1 MVFPSSSS
9 AISPEAAKWRR
20 TYDSIKA
27 GHDDAYR
34 TIERAIKFEE
44 HERPDLALQAYKDG
58 IRLIDETLALPV
70 EVPQVRQPEVTGAQ
84 DQQQQQQTPV
94 ATEDDSWQKAIAMIH
109 KLKRTR
115 GEVLQRVGQLG
126 GSSTSA
132 NAAAADEGSQSN
144 GQRPWTYT
152 ELAMALREMSYP
164 EGGEE
169 ELPRELNAGL
179 ELLFS
184 CPGVQVYYIEPDG
197 VVSQTMTD
205 STLRIVRIEAD
216 ERRNLQATVFLQVIE
231 TRNATVIENAEEPL
245 LVELEEDEEKQKEK
259 VDGSSAGTAA
269 PEKIPEQHA
278 NDEAPQ
284 LSDQPATPFLLY
296 PLIPGVSPCYR
307 TEYGAFILPDLEST
321 ENQRDGRAIGLVVPP
336 GADEV
341 VLEILVAMLHG
352 IVTQPASSVPRIRKR
367 SLLPDS
373 TTVSAGIIKGAYY
386 LSQGL
391 VRGAER
397 TGQLIATGTPYVIS
411 RLGQKPSEPTPETE
425 TVQVPPKVRT
435 GIEIAR
441 NVTGTAAGVTS
452 YVAGKVGSA
461 TMALGRFLAPHIQRH
476 GSALLAYGTGMSE
489 AAASEKMNGA
499 LTICAGAVEGFGT
512 VYEGLERSAS
522 ILGQSLSAST
532 VQIVEHRY
540 GTEAG
545 RVVGSSLD
553 TVGNVINVTHNI
565 NYMTP
570 KGLAKRTAKNA
581 GKALVAGYR
590 PSVPELDAVTL
601 GGAGA
606 GDAAGG
612 AGASGSGTIVP
623 AAVLY
628 PDLEGLAKEVR
639 KPGDK

>member
-1 MVFPSSSS
+1 MNILWESLAETTGTVWSMFFPSSASSS
-9 AISPEAAKWRR
+9 ATQEWRR
-20 TYDSIKA
+20 TFETIKA
-27 GHDDAYR
+27 GHDEAYA

-58 IRLIDETLALPV
+58 IRRIDETLALPV
-70 EVPQVRQPEVTGAQ
+70 EVPDLELQGPGA
-84 DQQQQQQTPV
+84 D
-94 ATEDDSWQKAIAMIH
+94 ESWKQAVAMIH
-109 KLKRTR
+109 KMKRTR
-115 GEVLQRVGQLG
+115 GEVLQRIGQLG
-126 GSSTSA
+126 GGEPASEGDTNGASSASV
-132 NAAAADEGSQSN
+132 

-152 ELAMALREMSYP
+152 ELAMALREMAD
-164 EGGEE
+164 EQ
-169 ELPRELNAGL
+169 REMDERNAL

-184 CPGVQVYYIEPDG
+184 CDGVQMYYIEPDG
-197 VVSQTMTD
+197 VVSRTMAD
-205 STLRIVRIEAD
+205 STLRFVRIEGD
-216 ERRNLQATVFLQVIE
+216 ERRQLQPTVFLQVIE
-231 TRNATVIENAEEPL
+231 TRSATRIENAEEPL
-245 LVELEEDEEKQKEK
+245 VEERAERGQQTTNEDAMVQEVEEEGEME
-259 VDGSSAGTAA
+259 SES
-269 PEKIPEQHA
+269 EQ
-278 NDEAPQ
+278 
-284 LSDQPATPFLLY
+284 SQPGFLLY

-307 TEYGAFILPDLEST
+307 TEYGAFILPDLADGSV
-321 ENQRDGRAIGLVVPP
+321 QGRAIGLVVPP

-341 VLEILVAMLHG
+341 VLEILVAFLHG
-352 IVTQPASSVPRIRKR
+352 VVTQPAPTDGARVRKR

-373 TTVSAGIIKGAYY
+373 TTVSAGIIKGAFY

-397 TGQLIATGTPYVIS
+397 TGQLIATSTPYVIS
-411 RLGQKPSEPTPETE
+411 KLGQKQPASNAAEAPGDDATR
-425 TVQVPPKVRT
+425 VQVPKNVRT
-435 GIEIAR
+435 GIEIAKS
-441 NVTGTAAGVTS
+441 VTGTAAGVTS
-452 YVAGKVGSA
+452 YVAGKVGTA

-489 AAASEKMNGA
+489 QAASERMNGA

-512 VYEGLERSAS
+512 VYEGLERSAT

-553 TVGNVINVTHNI
+553 TVGNVINVTHNM

-590 PSVPELDAVTL
+590 PPVPEVD
-601 GGAGA
+601 GGAGTS
-606 GDAAGG
+606 G
-612 AGASGSGTIVP
+612 AGAVGEASREPRTIVP

-628 PDLEGLAKEVR
+628 PDLEGLAKEMR
-639 KPGDK
+639 PKE

>member
-1 MVFPSSSS
+1 MDILWESVADTTGTIWNMFFPASTVSNASQ
-9 AISPEAAKWRR
+9 EWRR
-20 TYDSIKA
+20 TYETIKA
-27 GHDDAYR
+27 GHDEAYV
-34 TIERAIKFEE
+34 TIERAIKLEE

-58 IRLIDETLALPV
+58 IRRIDETLALPV
-70 EVPQVRQPEVTGAQ
+70 EVPDLEVQGPQADETW
-84 DQQQQQQTPV
+84 QQAV
-94 ATEDDSWQKAIAMIH
+94 AMIH

-126 GSSTSA
+126 GNVSEVGDSA
-132 NAAAADEGSQSN
+132 IPGSAENSN

-152 ELAMALREMSYP
+152 ELAMALKDMSEASSDEP
-164 EGGEE
+164 DVN
-169 ELPRELNAGL
+169 RL

-184 CPGVQVYYIEPDG
+184 CDGVQVYYIEPDG
-197 VVSQTMTD
+197 VVSRTMAD
-205 STLRIVRIEAD
+205 STLRIVRIEGD
-216 ERRNLQATVFLQVIE
+216 DRRQLQATVFLQVIE
-231 TRNATVIENAEEPL
+231 TRSATRIENAEEPL
-245 LVELEEDEEKQKEK
+245 EQLVAVEQEADKNT
-259 VDGSSAGTAA
+259 SSAIVEVQPT
-269 PEKIPEQHA
+269 EEQGSEP
-278 NDEAPQ
+278 DRPG
-284 LSDQPATPFLLY
+284 FLIY

-307 TEYGAFILPDLEST
+307 TEYGAFILPDLGEGS
-321 ENQRDGRAIGLVVPP
+321 EKGRAIGLVVPT

-341 VLEILVAMLHG
+341 VLEILVAFLHG
-352 IVTQPASSVPRIRKR
+352 VVTQTSATGPRVRKR

-373 TTVSAGIIKGAYY
+373 TTVSAGIIKGAFY

-411 RLGQKPSEPTPETE
+411 KLGQKQPAAAAAPDAGPEAAASS
-425 TVQVPPKVRT
+425 VHVPKNVRT
-435 GIEIAR
+435 GIEIAKT
-441 NVTGTAAGVTS
+441 VTGTAAGVTS

-489 AAASEKMNGA
+489 QAASERMNGA

-512 VYEGLERSAS
+512 VYDGLERSAS
-522 ILGQSLSAST
+522 ILGQSLSTST
-532 VQIVEHRY
+532 VQIVEHKY

-553 TVGNVINVTHNI
+553 TVGNVINVTHNM

-590 PSVPELDAVTL
+590 PPVPELD
-601 GGAGA
+601 GGVE
-606 GDAAGG
+606 
-612 AGASGSGTIVP
+612 SGSGIATTSVVAVGESSRGQRIVP

-628 PDLEGLAKEVR
+628 PDLGGLAKEVR
-639 KPGDK
+639 QKEGHD

>member
-1 MVFPSSSS
+1 MNILWESLAETTGNIWNMFFPATSNGT
-9 AISPEAAKWRR
+9 AGTREWRR
-20 TYDSIKA
+20 TFEAIKA
-27 GHDDAYR
+27 GHDETYA
-34 TIERAIKFEE
+34 TVERAIKLEE
-44 HERPDLALQAYKDG
+44 HERPDLALQMYKDG
-58 IRLIDETLALPV
+58 IRRIDETLALPV
-70 EVPQVRQPEVTGAQ
+70 EVPELQVQGSQVDE
-84 DQQQQQQTPV
+84 
-94 ATEDDSWQKAIAMIH
+94 SWQQAIGMIH

-115 GEVLQRVGQLG
+115 GEVLQRIGQLG
-126 GSSTSA
+126 GNGT
-132 NAAAADEGSQSN
+132 EGGDSGGLN
-144 GQRPWTYT
+144 VNENGTGQRPWTYT
-152 ELAMALREMSYP
+152 ELAMALKNMSVDGTD
-164 EGGEE
+164 ETNTN
-169 ELPRELNAGL
+169 LL

-184 CPGVQVYYIEPDG
+184 CDGVHVYYIEPDG
-197 VVSQTMTD
+197 VVSRTMAD
-205 STLRIVRIEAD
+205 STLRIVRIEGD
-216 ERRNLQATVFLQVIE
+216 ESRQLQTTVFLQVIE
-231 TRNATVIENAEEPL
+231 TRSAVRIENAEEPL
-245 LVELEEDEEKQKEK
+245 EEEAKEALEEATSPVEEVRME
-259 VDGSSAGTAA
+259 VA
-269 PEKIPEQHA
+269 PEHP
-278 NDEAPQ
+278 
-284 LSDQPATPFLLY
+284 LSDTEQPAFLIY

-307 TEYGAFILPDLEST
+307 TEYGAFILPDLADASV
-321 ENQRDGRAIGLVVPP
+321 QGRAIGLVVPP

-341 VLEILVAMLHG
+341 VLEILVAFLHG
-352 IVTQPASSVPRIRKR
+352 IVAQPTPTGARISKR

-373 TTVSAGIIKGAYY
+373 TTVSAGIIKGAFY

-397 TGQLIATGTPYVIS
+397 TGQLIATSTPYVIS
-411 RLGQKPSEPTPETE
+411 KLGQKQTSTTQDSADAP
-425 TVQVPPKVRT
+425 TVQVPKNVRT
-435 GIEIAR
+435 GIEIAKS
-441 NVTGTAAGVTS
+441 VTGTAAGVTS

-489 AAASEKMNGA
+489 QDASQRMNGA

-553 TVGNVINVTHNI
+553 TVGNVINVTHNM
-565 NYMTP
+565 NYITP

-590 PSVPELDAVTL
+590 PPVPELDGGSTSSTASVT
-601 GGAGA
+601 AIE
-606 GDAAGG
+606 
-612 AGASGSGTIVP
+612 GASREQRTVP

-639 KPGDK
+639 QKEGA

>member
-1 MVFPSSSS
+1 MFFP
-9 AISPEAAKWRR
+9 PAANANQEWRR
-20 TYDSIKA
+20 TFETIKA
-27 GHDDAYR
+27 GHDEAYA
-34 TIERAIKFEE
+34 TVERAIKFEE

-58 IRLIDETLALPV
+58 IRRIDETLALPV
-70 EVPQVRQPEVTGAQ
+70 EVPDLELQGPGA
-84 DQQQQQQTPV
+84 D
-94 ATEDDSWQKAIAMIH
+94 ESWKQAVAMIH

-115 GEVLQRVGQLG
+115 GEVLQRIGQLG
-126 GSSTSA
+126 GGGGGEEESA
-132 NAAAADEGSQSN
+132 AEAATN

-152 ELAMALREMSYP
+152 ELAMALREMSD
-164 EGGEE
+164 EQQKLDEA
-169 ELPRELNAGL
+169 NAL

-184 CPGVQVYYIEPDG
+184 CDGVQLYYIEPDG
-197 VVSQTMTD
+197 VVSRTMTD
-205 STLRIVRIEAD
+205 STLRIVRID
-216 ERRNLQATVFLQVIE
+216 GDDRRHLQPTVFLQVIE
-231 TRNATVIENAEEPL
+231 TRSATRIENAEEPL
-245 LVELEEDEEKQKEK
+245 AEEEPTNDPPSSVPEEVEVMEEQAG
-259 VDGSSAGTAA
+259 GS
-269 PEKIPEQHA
+269 EQ
-278 NDEAPQ
+278 P
-284 LSDQPATPFLLY
+284 PAFLLY

-307 TEYGAFILPDLEST
+307 TEYGAFILPDLADGSA
-321 ENQRDGRAIGLVVPP
+321 QGRAIGLVVPS

-341 VLEILVAMLHG
+341 VLEILVAFLHG
-352 IVTQPASSVPRIRKR
+352 IVTQPATDSHVRKR

-373 TTVSAGIIKGAYY
+373 TTVSAGIIKGAFY

-397 TGQLIATGTPYVIS
+397 TGELIATGTPYVIS
-411 RLGQKPSEPTPETE
+411 KLGTKQPTAEGTATASAGE
-425 TVQVPPKVRT
+425 EANRVHVSKNVQT
-435 GIEIAR
+435 GIEIAKS
-441 NVTGTAAGVTS
+441 VTGTAATVTS
-452 YVAGKVGSA
+452 YVAGKVGTA

-489 AAASEKMNGA
+489 QAASERMNGA

-540 GTEAG
+540 GAEAS

-553 TVGNVINVTHNI
+553 TVGNVINVTHNV

-590 PSVPELDAVTL
+590 PPVPEVD
-601 GGAGA
+601 GGGTSV
-606 GDAAGG
+606 GVEGG
-612 AGASGSGTIVP
+612 REQRSTSTTTVVP

-628 PDLEGLAKEVR
+628 PDLEGLAKELR
-639 KPGDK
+639 PKE